1 MKCKNNHEST
11 ATDFCSICGIEMVDE
26 AESNG
31 NAAPGLKDQNMEMCP
46 VCGNVKTDNFCGECG
61 YNFITKTGGIVEPP
75 PLQPIILSGPTAATP
90 TRSPVPIEA
99 PAERKDIGT
108 AGATASAEKLEV
120 YLTVDTT
127 VEGAPHTPLR
137 IFPLESGDYP
147 IGRPSVTRKITPAIP
162 ADGDD
167 GVSHKHALI
176 REEGGVLRHH
186 GLGLR
191 QRNKAQRSG
200 NHPEYG
206 SHAQKT
212 RRDRNRPL
220 DAPHHPIPNSIKS
233 QPGTEGNQT

>member
-11 ATDFCSICGIEMVDE
+11 ATDFCSICGIEMADD

-31 NAAPGLKDQNMEMCP
+31 NAAPGSKDQNQEMCP

-75 PLQPIILSGPTAATP
+75 PLQPTILSGPTAATP
-90 TRSPVPIEA
+90 TRGPVPIEA

-127 VEGAPHTPLR
+127 VEGAPQTPLR

-147 IGRPSVTRKITPAIP
+147 IGRPSVTRKIRPAIP

-167 GVSHKHALI
+167 RVSHKHALI
-176 REEGGVLRHH
+176 REEGGSFAIMD
-186 GLGLR
+186 LGSSNGTKL
-191 QRNKAQRSG
+191 NG
-200 NHPEYG
+200 VEI
-206 SHAQKT
+206 
-212 RRDRNRPL
+212 
-220 DAPHHPIPNSIKS
+220 IPNTVHTLKKDDVIAIGRWTRLTIQSR
-233 QPGTEGNQT
+233 TA